1 MPPPEGTDFEI
12 PTQVAKTP
20 ETSNRKS
27 NVGSG
32 YASLISDWSPVAG
45 RSSEAMIL
53 TPIFIG
59 TQVAL
64 GLFSGLFIVRRKQL
78 LLAGD
83 ADLRRRIAGGKA
95 ASKWRQEADLLLQ
108 MEMQHSFL
116 MPPCVQYK
124 RVWESQYRL

>member
-1 MPPPEGTDFEI
+1 MAISVLPPPEGTDFEI

-32 YASLISDWSPVAG
+32 VRLLDIRLEPG
-45 RSSEAMIL
+45 RWQIRGEAMIL

-64 GLFSGLFIVRRKQL
+64 LGLFQGFS
-78 LLAGD
+78 
-83 ADLRRRIAGGKA
+83 
-95 ASKWRQEADLLLQ
+95 
-108 MEMQHSFL
+108 
-116 MPPCVQYK
+116 
-124 RVWESQYRL
+124 